1 LDVFSFLHCVPSE
14 DLKTIYCFKDVLT
27 LQKFFWAC
35 SIVTVGILPFIIR
48 FTVLLFRRHCRHV
61 SSAKYG
67 HIALKKK
74 IYLTKYCQCKRQMWG
89 NNISIFRFKGMNY
102 EFLQDSTLKGEVK
115 KWNWC
120 KQDTKN
126 SDLLW
131 QMAFNN
137 LPILKRLRYTKIWYL
152 TLYKKLF

>member
-1 LDVFSFLHCVPSE
+1 MFQGCTHLAKILLSLFNCYSRHLAIHHQIHSSFIQAPLPTCFQCQVR
-14 DLKTIYCFKDVLT
+14 TYCT
-27 LQKFFWAC
+27 E
-35 SIVTVGILPFIIR
+35 
-48 FTVLLFRRHCRHV
+48 
-61 SSAKYG
+61 
-67 HIALKKK
+67 KKK
-74 IYLTKYCQCKRQMWG
+74 NYLTKYCQCKRQMWG